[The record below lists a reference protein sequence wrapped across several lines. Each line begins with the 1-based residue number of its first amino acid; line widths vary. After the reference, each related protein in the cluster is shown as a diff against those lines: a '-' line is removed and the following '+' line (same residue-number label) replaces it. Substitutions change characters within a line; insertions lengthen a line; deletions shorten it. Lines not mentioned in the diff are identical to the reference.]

1 MVDILAPHTGES
13 NSEVT
18 APPLSAQPLFSGE
31 SGFIVTREQ
40 MEELK
45 GLQSRLAFNPLT
57 SATQGELRLLVNEP
71 EQYRLEPFKAGLT
84 AQNYDELKTRLLYE
98 NAYTRQLN
106 TIKDT
111 SWLNAYLVEGQR
123 EVSDVAVSQAK
134 KHSEMVGDPGLGSD
148 YMSDAQY
155 DSTKLMNYFFNKE
168 DALVNLDGIYGR
180 LILDLDDSNSLNNAA
195 ETLKNN
201 DMIAFDTNRDGLI
214 DRNDDFF
221 DKLKVIIQDRSGKQT
236 ITRLSYLVNRLE
248 ILDFARADAEFTPMS
263 TFQKS
268 DLFRYADPVY
278 THAEYTA
285 GRMDRF
291 LQSQNVGSSGWIKRN
306 EENESFFA
314 TLGYERKNLDGQSY
328 IQTSRYFSDKLDEA
342 SLRIVQEQRFEK
354 LYREYKEAKA
364 DVMHENKA
372 LALELMRNDIGV
384 DSSLV
389 MNFSNA
395 HLKSL
400 EMEFA
405 RLTGLSFSR
414 ENLERV
420 HKSVLEGRAVDTL
433 KDRDTITAMKR
444 NDDGTYQLKFDS
456 GRSIE
461 VDRLFFDTGSFLRD
475 GQYRGWIILDM
486 DLSWLV
492 GGSGE
497 NGEETDGLA
506 VWEEGRLKSLKEAGI
521 QDIELKQFDEE
532 EQIQVL
538 LQNGD
543 GTKSK
548 AEGLYGI
555 ENLEDSARY
564 STPEE
569 RDAIIN
575 HPYADSGN
583 PDNVRTVAKT

>member
-1 MVDILAPHTGES
+1 
-13 NSEVT
+13 
-18 APPLSAQPLFSGE
+18 
-31 SGFIVTREQ
+31 
-40 MEELK
+40 
-45 GLQSRLAFNPLT
+45 
-57 SATQGELRLLVNEP
+57 
-71 EQYRLEPFKAGLT
+71 
-84 AQNYDELKTRLLYE
+84 
-98 NAYTRQLN
+98 
-106 TIKDT
+106 
-111 SWLNAYLVEGQR
+111 
-123 EVSDVAVSQAK
+123 
-134 KHSEMVGDPGLGSD
+134 
-148 YMSDAQY
+148 
-155 DSTKLMNYFFNKE
+155 
-168 DALVNLDGIYGR
+168 
-180 LILDLDDSNSLNNAA
+180 
-195 ETLKNN
+195 
-201 DMIAFDTNRDGLI
+201 
-214 DRNDDFF
+214 
-221 DKLKVIIQDRSGKQT
+221 
-236 ITRLSYLVNRLE
+236 
-248 ILDFARADAEFTPMS
+248 
-263 TFQKS
+263 
-268 DLFRYADPVY
+268 
-278 THAEYTA
+278 
-285 GRMDRF
+285 
-291 LQSQNVGSSGWIKRN
+291 
-306 EENESFFA
+306 
-314 TLGYERKNLDGQSY
+314 
-328 IQTSRYFSDKLDEA
+328 
-342 SLRIVQEQRFEK
+342 
-354 LYREYKEAKA
+354 
-364 DVMHENKA
+364 MHENKA